1 MGDVG
6 KKCWST
12 CILPCGAQLRRAG
25 ENTSPGAAG
34 RPAGNRQAE
43 ITGPGPRAGA
53 GGNCSTLVLKRCF
66 RTADLFSILH
76 TIRTVAQGGSGA
88 SRDSPA
94 GAPAEGA
101 TLPAAVADGQP
112 DGRPGGRVLGQGP
125 AGCSPHAP
133 ALRPGGCARG
143 AAAGAGDACAG
154 R

>member
-34 RPAGNRQAE
+34 RPAGNRQADHRPWPARRCWRKLLHSCLKE
-43 ITGPGPRAGA
+43 MFPHRRPLLDPSHHSYCGPGA
-53 GGNCSTLVLKRCF
+53 
-66 RTADLFSILH
+66 
-76 TIRTVAQGGSGA
+76 SGA

-94 GAPAEGA
+94 EAPAEGA